1 MQQTF
6 CIYCDIIQKNRKFK
20 NYRTFVLTNECSP
33 AIMNTSEQ
41 MFLAKG
47 GFTMAFTNI
56 ILSFFEMAAI
66 ILLIVG
72 FINEKKIAAFEAKL
86 ARAIRIHLRNRR
98 RRKQRELAMAQA
110 KIQMRAPADV
120 YEETPVISITNG
132 KIINFNV
139 A

>member
-1 MQQTF
+1 
-6 CIYCDIIQKNRKFK
+6 
-20 NYRTFVLTNECSP
+20 
-33 AIMNTSEQ
+33 

-47 GFTMAFTNI
+47 GFTMAFSNI
-56 ILSFFEMAAI
+56 LLSFFEMAAI

-86 ARAIRIHLRNRR
+86 ARAIRIHIRNYR

-110 KIQMRAPADV
+110 QVQKRAPADT
-120 YEETPVISITNG
+120 YEKANVFSIADG
-132 KIINFNV
+132 KQVNRYV

>member
-1 MQQTF
+1 
-6 CIYCDIIQKNRKFK
+6 
-20 NYRTFVLTNECSP
+20 
-33 AIMNTSEQ
+33 

-66 ILLIVG
+66 VLLVVG

-86 ARAIRIHLRNRR
+86 ARAIRIHIRNHR

-110 KIQMRAPADV
+110 QAKIQTRAPADV
-120 YEETPVISITNG
+120 YEETAVYSIADG
-132 KIINFNV
+132 KKINFNV